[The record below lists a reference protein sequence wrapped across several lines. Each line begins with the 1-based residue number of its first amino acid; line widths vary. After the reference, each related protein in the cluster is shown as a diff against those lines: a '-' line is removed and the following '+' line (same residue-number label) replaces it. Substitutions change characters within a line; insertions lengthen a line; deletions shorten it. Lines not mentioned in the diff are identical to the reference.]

1 MANRDNFKP
10 VLNPPKD
17 HAMIAAAQS
26 NRAVNCAS
34 IVKEKRNAWD

>member
-17 HAMIAAAQS
+17 NAMITTAQPEAALPFAM
-26 NRAVNCAS
+26 
-34 IVKEKRNAWD
+34 EW

>member
-17 HAMIAAAQS
+17 HTMIATAQAEAALPF
-26 NRAVNCAS
+26 AV
-34 IVKEKRNAWD
+34 EW